1 MVFNPLTWMLGRLS
15 QDIGIDLGTANTLV
29 TVRGRGIVIDE
40 PSVVA
45 INRNTKTVLAIG
57 AEAKRMVGRT
67 PANIVA
73 VRPLKDGVISD
84 FDVTEKMLQY
94 FIRAVHDRFGWG
106 LPRPRVVVGMPS
118 GATEVEKR
126 AIYDAT
132 ISAGA
137 REAFLIEEPLAA
149 AIGAG
154 LPIME
159 ASGSMVVDIGGGT
172 TEVAVCALGGIVVSS
187 SIRVAGDEVDLDI
200 VNYARQVH
208 NMLIGE
214 RSSEEIKIEAGSAF
228 PLQREHPVVLRG
240 RDLSTGLPK
249 RVEISSVELRDAISG
264 SVSAISDAVRQTI
277 EITAAGVGGRPDEPG
292 HRDRGRGGAGGGD
305 RPSHLAGHEVPRLRG
320 GGSADLCRPGL
331 RGSPGGVRDTR
342 SGACLHGDRARAAIG
357 GGRGAAPLPAGPMAA
372 GDGAAHRRPG
382 DAGGGRC
389 GAADR
394 RSRVERVRTHAAR
407 PAAGSRTGGEPRP
420 ERGRLR
426 PRGRREPLAAQS
438 HRAARVGA
446 RAPARRA
453 DPLPRPRGPAGAC
466 KRRRTRSSCYPRS
479 SRGI

>member
-1 MVFNPLTWMLGRLS
+1 MGLNPLTWMLGRLS

-132 ISAGA
+132 LNAGA
-137 REAFLIEEPLAA
+137 RDAFLIEEPLAA

-159 ASGSMVVDIGGGT
+159 ASGSMIVDIGGGT

-187 SIRVAGDEVDLDI
+187 SIRVAGDEVDMDI

-214 RSSEEIKIEAGSAF
+214 RSSEEIKIDAGSAF

-249 RVEISSVELRDAISG
+249 RVEISSVELRDAMSG

-277 EITAAGVGGRPDEPG
+277 EITPPELVADLMNQGIAI
-292 HRDRGRGGAGGGD
+292 AGGGA
-305 RPSHLAGHEVPRLRG
+305 LVAG
-320 GGSADLCRPGL
+320 
-331 RGSPGGVRDTR
+331 
-342 SGACLHGDRARAAIG
+342 I
-357 GGRGAAPLPAGPMAA
+357 
-372 GDGAAHRRPG
+372 
-382 DAGGGRC
+382 
-389 GAADR
+389 DR
-394 RSRVERVRTHAAR
+394 RISQDTKFPVYVAEDPLTCVVRGCAEVLEEAEMLERVHA
-407 PAAGSRTGGEPRP
+407 SMTTV
-420 ERGRLR
+420 
-426 PRGRREPLAAQS
+426 RGRR
-438 HRAARVGA
+438 
-446 RAPARRA
+446 
-453 DPLPRPRGPAGAC
+453 
-466 KRRRTRSSCYPRS
+466 
-479 SRGI
+479 

>member
-137 REAFLIEEPLAA
+137 RDAYLIEEPLAA

-200 VNYARQVH
+200 ANYARQVH

-277 EITAAGVGGRPDEPG
+277 EITPPELVADLMNQGIAI
-292 HRDRGRGGAGGGD
+292 AGGGA
-305 RPSHLAGHEVPRLRG
+305 LVAG
-320 GGSADLCRPGL
+320 
-331 RGSPGGVRDTR
+331 
-342 SGACLHGDRARAAIG
+342 I
-357 GGRGAAPLPAGPMAA
+357 
-372 GDGAAHRRPG
+372 
-382 DAGGGRC
+382 
-389 GAADR
+389 DR
-394 RSRVERVRTHAAR
+394 RISQDTKFPVYVAEDPLTCVVRGCAEVLEEAEMLDRVHASMA
-407 PAAGSRTGGEPRP
+407 TV
-420 ERGRLR
+420 
-426 PRGRREPLAAQS
+426 RGRR
-438 HRAARVGA
+438 
-446 RAPARRA
+446 
-453 DPLPRPRGPAGAC
+453 
-466 KRRRTRSSCYPRS
+466 
-479 SRGI
+479 

>member
-1 MVFNPLTWMLGRLS
+1 MGLNPLTWMLGRLS

-132 ISAGA
+132 LNAGA
-137 REAFLIEEPLAA
+137 RDAFLVEEPLAA

-159 ASGSMVVDIGGGT
+159 ASGSMIVDIGGGT

-214 RSSEEIKIEAGSAF
+214 RSSEEIKIDAGSAF

-249 RVEISSVELRDAISG
+249 RVEISSVELRDAMSG

-277 EITAAGVGGRPDEPG
+277 EITPPELVADLMNQGIAI
-292 HRDRGRGGAGGGD
+292 AGGGA
-305 RPSHLAGHEVPRLRG
+305 LVAG
-320 GGSADLCRPGL
+320 
-331 RGSPGGVRDTR
+331 
-342 SGACLHGDRARAAIG
+342 I
-357 GGRGAAPLPAGPMAA
+357 
-372 GDGAAHRRPG
+372 
-382 DAGGGRC
+382 
-389 GAADR
+389 DR
-394 RSRVERVRTHAAR
+394 RISQDTKFPVYVAEDPLTCVVRGCAEVLEEAEMLERVHA
-407 PAAGSRTGGEPRP
+407 SMTTV
-420 ERGRLR
+420 
-426 PRGRREPLAAQS
+426 RGRR
-438 HRAARVGA
+438 
-446 RAPARRA
+446 
-453 DPLPRPRGPAGAC
+453 
-466 KRRRTRSSCYPRS
+466 
-479 SRGI
+479 

>member
-137 REAFLIEEPLAA
+137 RDAYLIEEPLAA

-214 RSSEEIKIEAGSAF
+214 RSSEEIKIDAGSAF

-277 EITAAGVGGRPDEPG
+277 EITPPELVADLMNQGIAI
-292 HRDRGRGGAGGGD
+292 AGGGA
-305 RPSHLAGHEVPRLRG
+305 LVAG
-320 GGSADLCRPGL
+320 
-331 RGSPGGVRDTR
+331 
-342 SGACLHGDRARAAIG
+342 I
-357 GGRGAAPLPAGPMAA
+357 
-372 GDGAAHRRPG
+372 
-382 DAGGGRC
+382 
-389 GAADR
+389 DR
-394 RSRVERVRTHAAR
+394 RISQDTKFPVYVAEDPLACVVRGCAEVLEEAEMLDRVHASMA
-407 PAAGSRTGGEPRP
+407 TV
-420 ERGRLR
+420 
-426 PRGRREPLAAQS
+426 RGRR
-438 HRAARVGA
+438 
-446 RAPARRA
+446 
-453 DPLPRPRGPAGAC
+453 
-466 KRRRTRSSCYPRS
+466 
-479 SRGI
+479 